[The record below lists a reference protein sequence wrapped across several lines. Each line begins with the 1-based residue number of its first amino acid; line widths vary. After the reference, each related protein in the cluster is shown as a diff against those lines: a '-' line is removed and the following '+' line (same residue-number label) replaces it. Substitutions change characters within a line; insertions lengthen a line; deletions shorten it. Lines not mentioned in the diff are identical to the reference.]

1 MNAAAKTARPASPGS
16 YLGRAISSSTGM
28 KFVMA
33 VTGLGLLLFLVG
45 HLAGNLQV
53 FGGFEGINAYGA
65 FLKGSPGVLWL
76 ARISLLVGLALHMWA
91 GIRLSRINKA
101 ARPHAYVK
109 KGYRA
114 ANWYSRY
121 MLVSGTIIFAFI
133 VFHILHF
140 TVGVV
145 FPEQFALRDP
155 QMRPDIFRM
164 MVLSFQIPWVVIF
177 YVVGMTLLFFH
188 LGHGIWSMTQ
198 SLGFWGSRFTPAM
211 MKVGIAIAVVL
222 AIGFASMPI
231 GILAGALDDKVE
243 PAATAQAQQH

>member
-1 MNAAAKTARPASPGS
+1 MNAAAKTARPTRPGS
-16 YLGRAISSSTGM
+16 YLGNAIRSSTGM

-33 VTGLGLLLFLVG
+33 VTGLALLLFLVG

-53 FGGFEGINAYGA
+53 FGGYEGINAYGA
-65 FLKGSPGVLWL
+65 FLKGSPGLLWT
-76 ARISLLVGLALHMWA
+76 ARIGLLAALVLHMWA

-101 ARPHAYVK
+101 ARPHAYVVK
-109 KGYRA
+109 KYRE

-121 MLVSGTIIFAFI
+121 MLVSGTIIFAFV
-133 VFHILHF
+133 VFHLLHF
-140 TVGVV
+140 TMGVV

-164 MVLSFQIPWVVIF
+164 MVLSFQIPWVAIF

-188 LGHGIWSMTQ
+188 LGHGVWSLTQ
-198 SLGFWGSRFTPAM
+198 SLGIWGKRFTPGM
-211 MKVGIAIAVVL
+211 MKVGIAVAVVL

-231 GILAGALDDKVE
+231 AILAGALNDKVQ
-243 PAATAQAQQH
+243 PAATAQVDQH

>member
-1 MNAAAKTARPASPGS
+1 
-16 YLGRAISSSTGM
+16 M

-33 VTGLGLLLFLVG
+33 VTGLGMLLFLVG

-53 FGGFEGINAYGA
+53 FGGYEGINAYGA
-65 FLKGSPGVLWL
+65 FLKSSPGVLWM
-76 ARISLLVGLALHMWA
+76 ARIALLVGLGLHMWA

-101 ARPHAYVK
+101 ARPHAYAVK
-109 KGYRA
+109 KYRA

-155 QMRPDIFRM
+155 QMRHDVFRM
-164 MVLSFQIPWVVIF
+164 MVLGFQIPWVSIF

-188 LGHGIWSMTQ
+188 LGHGIWSLTQ
-198 SLGFWGSRFTPAM
+198 SLGFWGTRFTPAM
-211 MKVGIAIAVVL
+211 MKIGVAIAVVL

-231 GILAGALDDKVE
+231 AILGGALSDKVE
-243 PAATAQAQQH
+243 PAATAQAAKN